1 MEVVVKVQRYEGKS
15 VRDEDRDLLVVE
27 AVEGIRHAKHWWTGR
42 QRDSMVIA
50 LRDGEGNVSVFDA
63 VLRRAVEL
71 DAGEAAGLTTADLRA
86 ALDKVAS

>member
-1 MEVVVKVQRYEGKS
+1 MKVERYEGKA
-15 VRDEDRDLLVVE
+15 VRDEDRNLLVVE
-27 AVEGIRHAKHWWTGR
+27 AVEGIRYARHWWTGR

-71 DAGEAAGLTTADLRA
+71 DAGEAAGLTTADLRT

>member
-1 MEVVVKVQRYEGKS
+1 MKIERYEGKA
-15 VRDEDRDLLVVE
+15 VRDEDRNLLVVE
-27 AVEGIRHAKHWWTGR
+27 AVEGIRYARHWWTGR

-71 DAGEAAGLTTADLRA
+71 DAGEAAGLTTAYLRT
-86 ALDKVAS
+86 ALDKVCS

>member
-1 MEVVVKVQRYEGKS
+1 MKVERYEGKA

-27 AVEGIRHAKHWWTGR
+27 AIEGIRHAKHWWTGR
-42 QRDSMVIA
+42 QQDSIVIA
-50 LRDGEGNVSVFDA
+50 LRDGEGNVLVFDA

>member
-1 MEVVVKVQRYEGKS
+1 MKIERYEGKA

-27 AVEGIRHAKHWWTGR
+27 AVEGIRYAQHWWTGR

-50 LRDGEGNVSVFDA
+50 LRDGEGNVSVFDT

-71 DAGEAAGLTTADLRA
+71 DAREAAGLTTADLRA

>member
-1 MEVVVKVQRYEGKS
+1 MKVEWYEGKP

-27 AVEGIRHAKHWWTGR
+27 AVEGIRHARHWWTGR
-42 QRDSMVIA
+42 QRDSLVIA

-71 DAGEAAGLTTADLRA
+71 DAGELPATPADVRA
-86 ALDKVAS
+86 ALDRTCS

>member
-1 MEVVVKVQRYEGKS
+1 MKVERYEGKA

-27 AVEGIRHAKHWWTGR
+27 AVEGIRHARHWWTGR
-42 QRDSMVIA
+42 QRDSLVIA
-50 LRDGEGNVSVFDA
+50 IRDGEGKVTVFDA

-86 ALDKVAS
+86 KLGQVAS

>member
-1 MEVVVKVQRYEGKS
+1 VKVERYEGKA

-27 AVEGIRHAKHWWTGR
+27 AVEGIRHARHWWTGR
-42 QRDSMVIA
+42 QRDSIVIA

-71 DAGEAAGLTTADLRA
+71 DAREAAGLTTADLRA
-86 ALDKVAS
+86 ELGKVAS

>member
-1 MEVVVKVQRYEGKS
+1 MKVEHYEGKP

-27 AVEGIRHAKHWWTGR
+27 AVEGIRHARHWWTGR

-71 DAGEAAGLTTADLRA
+71 NAGEAAGLTTADLRS
-86 ALDKVAS
+86 ALDKAAP

>member
-1 MEVVVKVQRYEGKS
+1 
-15 VRDEDRDLLVVE
+15 
-27 AVEGIRHAKHWWTGR
+27 
-42 QRDSMVIA
+42 
-50 LRDGEGNVSVFDA
+50 

>member
-1 MEVVVKVQRYEGKS
+1 MKVERYEGKP

-71 DAGEAAGLTTADLRA
+71 DAREAAGLTTADLRA

>member
-1 MEVVVKVQRYEGKS
+1 MKVERYEGKP

-27 AVEGIRHAKHWWTGR
+27 AVEGIRHARHWWTGR

-71 DAGEAAGLTTADLRA
+71 DASELPATAADVRA
-86 ALDKVAS
+86 ALDKVVS

>member
-1 MEVVVKVQRYEGKS
+1 MKIERYEGKA

-27 AVEGIRHAKHWWTGR
+27 AVEGIRHARHWWTGS

-50 LRDGEGNVSVFDA
+50 LRDGEGKVTVFDA

-71 DAGEAAGLTTADLRA
+71 DAGEAAGLTTADLCA

>member
-1 MEVVVKVQRYEGKS
+1 MRVERYEGKP

-27 AVEGIRHAKHWWTGR
+27 AVEGIQHARHWWTGR

-86 ALDKVAS
+86 ALDEVVS

>member
-1 MEVVVKVQRYEGKS
+1 VKVERHKGNP
-15 VRDEDRDLLVVE
+15 VGDEDRDLLVVE

-42 QRDSMVIA
+42 QRDSIVIA

-71 DAGEAAGLTTADLRA
+71 DASELPATAADVRA
-86 ALDKVAS
+86 ALDRVCS

>member
-1 MEVVVKVQRYEGKS
+1 MKVERYEGKA
-15 VRDEDRDLLVVE
+15 VRDEDRNLLVVE
-27 AVEGIRHAKHWWTGR
+27 AVEGIRQAKHWWTGR

-71 DAGEAAGLTTADLRA
+71 DAREAVGLTTIEDLRA

>member
-1 MEVVVKVQRYEGKS
+1 MKVERHKGNP
-15 VRDEDRDLLVVE
+15 VGDEDRDLLVVE

-42 QRDSMVIA
+42 QRDSIVIA

-71 DAGEAAGLTTADLRA
+71 DASELPATAADVRA
-86 ALDKVAS
+86 ALDRVCS